1 MSQVTGVSDAKVP
14 NRWLIVLAGI
24 VIQLCLG
31 TLYAFSV
38 FRNPLMERFG
48 WTVTETSL
56 AFTITLV
63 FFTIAMVFAGMWQD
77 KVGPRIVGS
86 VGGIMLGL
94 GCLLASRTNS
104 LMMLYLSY
112 GVIAGSGVGFAYVTP
127 IATIV
132 KWFPDKRGLMT
143 GFAVF
148 GFGAGSLVFAPLAA
162 KLIAGYGVLNT
173 FAILG
178 VIFIVAV
185 TSSAQLLQNP
195 PAGWKPAEWNP
206 PEPKVKISFRKYDDY
221 TPSEM
226 LRTFRFWVVWAMYFI
241 GAAAGLM
248 IISQAAP
255 MAEEMVGL
263 TKETA
268 AAAVGILAIFN
279 GVGRLFWGA
288 MSDRIGRNLSLMLM
302 FSVYAATL
310 FLVLP
315 NASTY
320 MVYVAGICAVALSF
334 GGYLA
339 LMPAITAD
347 YFGTKNLGINY
358 GWMFTAY
365 GAASLFGPILI
376 AKIKEVSGGY
386 SQALYILAAL
396 SMLGIGLTVINKVA
410 GSRVPQKSLETTPS
424 PQ

>member
-1 MSQVTGVSDAKVP
+1 MSQVPGVSDAKVP

-148 GFGAGSLVFAPLAA
+148 GFGAGSLLFAPLAA
-162 KLIAGYGVLNT
+162 KLIASYGVLNT

-221 TPSEM
+221 TPGEM

-279 GVGRLFWGA
+279 GMGRLFWGA

-320 MVYVAGICAVALSF
+320 LVYVAGICAVALSF

-410 GSRVPQKSLETTPS
+410 GSRAPQKSLKTTPS